1 MWTILGTNGDGNL
14 LPAEGNKFR
23 DIWKQVPVYKL
34 RGLSSSR
41 FEKKPEVYQYCLV
54 DILSGIGLLA
64 VLPKLNLFNPERG
77 DKQALKIKVHCH
89 EILTPIFYKI
99 LTHLAPYFKDTG
111 IFDIFNKKLRGVR
124 LGDQ

>member
-1 MWTILGTNGDGNL
+1 ML
-14 LPAEGNKFR
+14 
-23 DIWKQVPVYKL
+23 
-34 RGLSSSR
+34 SSR
-41 FEKKPEVYQYCLV
+41 FEKNLKFIKSLV

-99 LTHLAPYFKDTG
+99 LTHLAADFKDTG
-111 IFDIFNKKLRGVR
+111 IFDICNNKTPRCHLHRGVR
-124 LGDQ
+124 LGDH